1 MPTVLSGFHKIYL
14 ILIKELQ
21 TEYRSR
27 EAIGSLLLFSLTTL
41 SVVSM
46 AVGSEMLSPR
56 FLAVLFWII
65 LFFSAMAGL
74 SRVFLQEQSSG
85 TIYTL
90 RIYGGAQPVLFGKFL
105 YNFLLL
111 NLLSLFL
118 LPLFLVFLNADIYH
132 LGLLFLVL
140 LAGNTGMAII
150 TTLLAALII
159 QAQSQGALFT
169 IVGFPVLLP
178 ILLFCI
184 QLTTAVFMPMPVEA
198 MQPLLFLF
206 VYDLVMIGIS
216 SILFDYIWCD

>member
-1 MPTVLSGFHKIYL
+1 MPIMLSVLPKIYW
-14 ILIKELQ
+14 ILCKEMKS
-21 TEYRSR
+21 EYRSR
-27 EAIGSLLLFSLTTL
+27 EAVSALLLFSLTTL

-46 AVGSEMLSPR
+46 TIGNEQISPA

-90 RIYGGAQPVLFGKFL
+90 RLYGEAQPVLFGKFL

-118 LPLFLVFLNADIYH
+118 LPLFLVFLNVEIYH
-132 LGLLFLVL
+132 LGLLFLII
-140 LAGNTGMAII
+140 LAGNTGIAMI
-150 TTLLAALII
+150 TTLLASLLI
-159 QAQSQGALFT
+159 QAQGQGALFT
-169 IVGFPVLLP
+169 IVSFPILLP

-184 QLTTAVFMPMPVEA
+184 KLTTVVFLPGTVDSL
-198 MQPLLFLF
+198 QPLAFLG

>member
-1 MPTVLSGFHKIYL
+1 MPIMLSVLRKIYW
-14 ILIKELQ
+14 ILCKEMKS
-21 TEYRSR
+21 EYRSR
-27 EAIGSLLLFSLTTL
+27 EAIGALLLFSLTTL

-46 AVGSEMLSPR
+46 TIGNEHLSPS

-90 RIYGGAQPVLFGKFL
+90 RLYGGAQPVLFGKFL

-118 LPLFLVFLNADIYH
+118 LPLFLVFLNVEIYH
-132 LGLLFLVL
+132 PSLLLL
-140 LAGNTGMAII
+140 IILAGNTGMAMI
-150 TTLLAALII
+150 TTLLASLLV
-159 QAQSQGALFT
+159 QAQGQGALFT
-169 IVGFPVLLP
+169 IVSFPILLP

-184 QLTTAVFMPMPVEA
+184 KLTTVVFLPDAVDTL
-198 MQPLLFLF
+198 QPLAFLG
-206 VYDLVMIGIS
+206 VYDLVMMGIS

>member
-1 MPTVLSGFHKIYL
+1 MPIMLSVLPKIYW
-14 ILIKELQ
+14 ILCKEMKS
-21 TEYRSR
+21 EYRSR
-27 EAIGSLLLFSLTTL
+27 EAVSALLLFSLTTL

-46 AVGSEMLSPR
+46 TIGNEQISPA

-90 RIYGGAQPVLFGKFL
+90 RLYGEAQPVLFGKFL

-118 LPLFLVFLNADIYH
+118 LPLFLVFLNVEIYH
-132 LGLLFLVL
+132 PGLLFLII
-140 LAGNTGMAII
+140 LAGNTGMAMI
-150 TTLLAALII
+150 TTLLASLLI
-159 QAQSQGALFT
+159 QAQGQGALFT
-169 IVGFPVLLP
+169 IVSFPILLP

-184 QLTTAVFMPMPVEA
+184 KLTTVVFLPGTVDSL
-198 MQPLLFLF
+198 QPLAFLG